1 MNRPSDWWV
10 RGRALGAYDAARAMD
25 FTMWYRVPVPLP
37 PDPAGRRLW
46 LAGYAA
52 GIEDVLS

>member
-1 MNRPSDWWV
+1 M
-10 RGRALGAYDAARAMD
+10 RGRALGAYEAARAMN